1 MYCDQVVALELV
13 HVYAFY
19 ILGNSGEL
27 RRSVDTK
34 RTKVSERF
42 KLHFIG
48 FQCQSKVIIFLLIS
62 DFGNPCVFTL
72 HFSISERMINLK
84 SVTRIRRSPSD
95 EYPYIYIVIFIFFIY
110 IQYIFLSVQFVC
122 VHVWI
127 YINFVSNW

>member
-1 MYCDQVVALELV
+1 MLPNLLCYRQHKKMYCDQVVALELV

-48 FQCQSKVIIFLLIS
+48 FQCQSKVIIFLLILETHVCS
-62 DFGNPCVFTL
+62 RSTSL
-72 HFSISERMINLK
+72 S
-84 SVTRIRRSPSD
+84 RR
-95 EYPYIYIVIFIFFIY
+95 E
-110 IQYIFLSVQFVC
+110 
-122 VHVWI
+122 
-127 YINFVSNW
+127 

>member
-42 KLHFIG
+42 KLHFIAIQG
-48 FQCQSKVIIFLLIS
+48 HYLSS
-62 DFGNPCVFTL
+62 YFGNPCVFTL

-127 YINFVSNW
+127 YINFVSN